1 MQIYCVGKGPSA
13 MTVEAPM
20 TGVTQGSSI
29 VIRGTI
35 TDISAGTNQD
45 EQAARFP
52 NGVPAMS
59 DASMKDWMAY
69 VYMQKPRPQD
79 ATGVPITIS
88 VLDANG
94 NYREIG
100 KVTSDADGFFTY
112 NWKPDIDGPYTVYAS
127 FGGSN
132 SYWPSHAVTSFVADP
147 EPTVAPTSQ
156 PVQALPPFEMYF
168 AISTIAIIAVVLV
181 AMLLLMKRKRP

>member
-1 MQIYCVGKGPSA
+1 
-13 MTVEAPM
+13 M
-20 TGVTQGSSI
+20 TGVTQGSSV
-29 VIRGTI
+29 VIRGTV
-35 TDISAGTNQD
+35 TDISAGTNQN

-79 ATGVPITIS
+79 ATGVPIVIS

-100 KVTSDADGFFTY
+100 NVTSDADGFL
-112 NWKPDIDGPYTVYAS
+112 
-127 FGGSN
+127 
-132 SYWPSHAVTSFVADP
+132 H
-147 EPTVAPTSQ
+147 
-156 PVQALPPFEMYF
+156 L
-168 AISTIAIIAVVLV
+168 
-181 AMLLLMKRKRP
+181 